1 MVVVGKK
8 GGDDVVRTPVTA
20 CHLWRL
26 FANLPGVSLLFL
38 HQHPAGTDSG
48 PACVSAQSTHAVGV
62 VYRTSQASFL
72 DREASK

>member
-20 CHLWRL
+20 L
-26 FANLPGVSLLFL
+26 SLVASVRE
-38 HQHPAGTDSG
+38 PAGRLASVPAPAPDSG
-48 PACVSAQSTHAVGV
+48 PAYVSAQSTHAVGV